1 MAQNNKVVVKFIADT
16 AQMRKS
22 LGSIDGTLKKF
33 GKSALALGAVIASAF
48 AVKAITDFG
57 KAAVDAASTFEETG
71 SKIANIFGPGGS
83 ADLQEWASSSATA
96 FGLSSQA
103 ALDAASTFGIYADKA
118 GIAGVAQQDFAKGLT
133 ELSSDL
139 ASFYDANQDEVINAL
154 QQGLR
159 GETEA
164 LRKYGVFLDDA
175 AYKQGYFN
183 ATGQQVNGT
192 LTAQQKII
200 GGQQQIWEQ
209 AGVAIGD
216 FEATSDG
223 LANTTRSLG
232 AVLEDTKRKFG
243 EGLLPVINELAQ
255 ALLPVIQE
263 LQPVIQQLGKDIG
276 EALGPTLVELAKALG
291 PIAQTFGA
299 LAKLLQGLLAT
310 ALKAITPLL
319 VPLANLLQDLAVK
332 ITPILNRVMEKL
344 GVVVGKLFYAL
355 MPVLDVVSVLIVE
368 LLDGLEPAFDLII
381 DVLIILIEATAPIIK
396 AFGDLLIALSPLISA
411 VLPLLTK
418 QLEFVAIVLKPLI
431 MLISDLM
438 VKAIGYFAIALGQG
452 IKAAGQFGKS
462 ILEAISKPLQKAL
475 NVVAD
480 FIDGFSLIPGIG
492 NQFGEAATKIRGFS
506 KKWVSDLDGL
516 TSTAIS
522 AGEAT
527 EALGESLM
535 NGIVDK
541 QPQITGALDTMLTI
555 PEATQTQAVRAATEA
570 GEEVG
575 AAIGKGASSAAV
587 QQANKT
593 ALTDNVKSTLEAA
606 TAVFEDWRG
615 KVVGWLDIGSAFN
628 EANDA
633 KAFLG
638 DLNED
643 LRLLRL
649 KPDYDKDAERDLLEQ
664 IDKAGAEAAV
674 TWSQRFAD
682 SIGDG
687 VAFARQ
693 LGELKNSGLNNILL
707 EQISAMGPE
716 TGGALAT
723 ELLGD
728 ETGGLIGGLKEQ
740 QKLLEQAGVDLG
752 LEMVKPAATAGKKYG
767 ISFLYDEEKGLVATI
782 NAQSKK
788 VKKKIKESLDTSVS
802 VRVVYSADYS
812 QAGPAYNGAGGF
824 SSTPVRQIR
833 EYERLNGTSWRR

>member
-22 LGSIDGTLKKF
+22 LGSIDGSLKKF
-33 GKSALALGAVIASAF
+33 GKSALALGGILAGAF
-48 AVKAITDFG
+48 AAKVLVDFG
-57 KAAVDAASTFEETG
+57 KAAVDAASAFEETG

-83 ADLQEWASSSATA
+83 ADLQEWADSAATS

-118 GIAGVAQQDFAKGLT
+118 GIAGKEQADFATGLT

-139 ASFYDANQDEVINAL
+139 ASFYDANQDQVINAL

-183 ATGQQVNGT
+183 ATGETLNGT

-255 ALLPVIQE
+255 TLLPVLE
-263 LQPVIQQLGKDIG
+263 TLQPVIQQLGKDIG
-276 EALGPTLVELAKALG
+276 EALGPVLQELGKVIG
-291 PIAQTFGA
+291 PVAQQFGVI
-299 LAKLLQGLLAT
+299 AKLISGLLSI
-310 ALKAITPLL
+310 ALKAIAPILGIIVEL
-319 VPLANLLQDLAVK
+319 FGVFASRVA
-332 ITPILNRVMEKL
+332 PILNRVMEKL
-344 GVVVGKLFYAL
+344 GALITKVYEAL
-355 MPVLDVVSVLIVE
+355 MPLTEVIFVLVAE
-368 LLDGLEPAFDLII
+368 LLEGLEPAFDLVVEI
-381 DVLIILIEATAPIIK
+381 LIILIDALIPIIK
-396 AFGDLLIALSPLISA
+396 AFADIALAIMPLISA
-411 VLPLLTK
+411 VLPLL
-418 QLEFVAIVLKPLI
+418 
-431 MLISDLM
+431 ISGIKLVVM
-438 VKAIGYFAIALGQG
+438 AFEPVVKLLSVYLTKAIGYYILAMVKGSDAMRGFSEAVLRGLVKPLQIALG
-452 IKAAGQFGKS
+452 
-462 ILEAISKPLQKAL
+462 
-475 NVVAD
+475 VVAD
-480 FIDGFSLIPGIG
+480 FVEGFSSIPGIG
-492 NQFGEAATKIRGFS
+492 SKFGEAADNIRGF
-506 KKWVSDLDGL
+506 
-516 TSTAIS
+516 
-522 AGEAT
+522 AGGIE
-527 EALGESLM
+527 GSVESLINTSREVSAELGKVGQGLVDGFEEAAPAV
-535 NGIVDK
+535 NGV
-541 QPQITGALDTMLTI
+541 LDTMTI
-555 PEATQTQAVRAATEA
+555 IPPATTTRAVAAATEV

-575 AAIGKGASSAAV
+575 GAIGKGASSAAV
-587 QQANKT
+587 TKSNTSSMVDSIKT
-593 ALTDNVKSTLEAA
+593 TLEAA
-606 TAVFEDWRG
+606 AQVFEDWRG

-633 KAFLG
+633 KATLS
-638 DLNED
+638 DLNND
-643 LRLLRL
+643 LTKLRL
-649 KPDYDKDAERDLLEQ
+649 KPDYDKSAEADLLDQ
-664 IDKAGAEAAV
+664 IDKAGAEAGKS
-674 TWSQRFAD
+674 WSQRFAD

-687 VAFARQ
+687 VAFAKQ
-693 LGELKNSGLNNILL
+693 LGELKNSNLNQILL
-707 EQISAMGPE
+707 EQIAAMGPE
-716 TGGALAT
+716 TGGQLAT

-728 ETGGLIGGLKEQ
+728 KGLIGEINAQ
-740 QKLLEQAGVDLG
+740 SALLNQAGVDLG
-752 LEMVKPAATAGKKYG
+752 LEIVNSAPSSGKKYG
-767 ISFLYDEEKGLVATI
+767 MAFLYDEEKGLVATI

-812 QAGPAYNGAGGF
+812 NAGPAYNGSGGF
-824 SSTPVRQIR
+824 SNTPVRQIR
-833 EYERLNGTSWRR
+833 EYERLNGTSWRK